1 MSKIYKIKPSSLSKY
16 GIECPHCLW
25 MGMNANWNQKSL
37 NLSMYGTLSRHI
49 ENKIQDQATEKY
61 LPELGKGKVV
71 ETGGGVCSGKLP
83 IESKADFYIAGNF
96 DHLAELSDGTYAIID
111 DKTSSANPVNL
122 LAEKQS
128 ETYASQVNA
137 YAYCLEKP
145 ANEDWIHEIFKGGN
159 HVNSLRMVPKIP
171 RKKIT
176 VSRLG
181 LNNFAISKVEMTK
194 GDILKFSTKRVWA
207 EVKKNYRALLD
218 LAQQIADIT
227 VKKNPPPSSSEC
239 RFCQDFNK
247 HNEFR

>member
-1 MSKIYKIKPSSLSKY
+1 M
-16 GIECPHCLW
+16 
-25 MGMNANWNQKSL
+25 
-37 NLSMYGTLSRHI
+37 
-49 ENKIQDQATEKY
+49 
-61 LPELGKGKVV
+61 
-71 ETGGGVCSGKLP
+71 
-83 IESKADFYIAGNF
+83 
-96 DHLAELSDGTYAIID
+96 SDGTYAIID

-145 ANEDWIHEIFKGGN
+145 AKEDWVHEIFKGGN
-159 HVNSLRMVPKIP
+159 HVNSLRMVPKVP
-171 RKKIT
+171 REKIK

-194 GDILKFSTKRVWA
+194 GEVFKFSTKRVWA

-227 VKKNPPPSSSEC
+227 VKKNPPPSSADC
-239 RFCQDFNK
+239 RFCQDFEK
-247 HNEFR
+247 HSNFR